1 MKRVSM
7 VLSVAAVA
15 LMMHGA
21 AFAQSGPK
29 NGGVKVNGF
38 AANTTV
44 ANGNAN
50 VTSGLL
56 NVGKQNIGAIAGGT
70 EVNGFLANTTVA
82 NGNANVTTGLLNKGC
97 QNVGYVGELDC

>member
-1 MKRVSM
+1 MKRLPI
-7 VLSVAAVA
+7 VLSVAAMA
-15 LMMHGA
+15 LVMHSG

-29 NGGVKVNGF
+29 NGGVKINGF

-56 NVGKQNIGAIAGGT
+56 NVGKQNIGTIAGGT

-82 NGNANVTTGLLNKGC
+82 NGNANVTSGLLNKGC
-97 QNVGYVGELDC
+97 QNIGYVGELDC